1 MSNINS
7 GQGLY
12 SLSTKEIYTEAK
24 IVFQDFFINQTPL
37 NAFKLSIILYH
48 LREWIEIS
56 EESNDAKKRL
66 IDDLEN
72 YEFYEVLRTI
82 ANTSKHFHLTR
93 KSSPSYKQVVDK
105 GFRLGKSVLGERLGQ
120 ANLAVDFECKEVWLR
135 EVFAYVLEKYANYFE
150 DDESIYPVEN

>member
-24 IVFQDFFINQTPL
+24 IVFQDFFIDQTPI

-48 LREWIEIS
+48 LKEWIEIS
-56 EESNDAKKRL
+56 EESNDAERRL
-66 IDDLEN
+66 FDDLKN

-82 ANTSKHFHLTR
+82 ANTSKHFDLR
-93 KSSPSYKQVVDK
+93 SKSYKQVVDK

-120 ANLAVDFECKEVWLR
+120 ANLAVDFEGKEVWLR

-150 DDESIYPVEN
+150 DYESIYPLEN